1 MASLDRDRDNC
12 GLSFFPAFS
21 APMTPGRAYRA
32 PSPLPEVVERCV
44 VAAERPL
51 RCDKDDWG
59 LSFFSVSP
67 GQNQLFL
74 MLL

>member
-1 MASLDRDRDNC
+1 MIEMQQ
-12 GLSFFPAFS
+12 G
-21 APMTPGRAYRA
+21 GVY
-32 PSPLPEVVERCV
+32 EVVERCV

-67 GQNQLFL
+67 GQNQLFSRSCK
-74 MLL
+74 